1 MLIAL
6 AASVPLPAN
15 AEPGAEGNAPK
26 PVQDKAGQDKTL
38 QDKTLQDKTLQ
49 DKAVQDDKPAPVPPT
64 PQGTSAVVMD
74 LSAIDSVIGKTV
86 KSQGGEDLGHIVDL
100 LVTTSGQVRAAVLDF
115 GGVLGVGT
123 RKIAVDWK
131 ALEFANVAKD
141 GVVRLALTRNQVRV
155 APEYKAGDPVV
166 IIEAPNAAEAPA
178 PASPPQPATPKAD
191 TSRPDTSKV
200 STPQAGATTK

>member
-1 MLIAL
+1 MRVLARSPAGLAL
-6 AASVPLPAN
+6 AVCLLAALSLPAT
-15 AEPGAEGNAPK
+15 AE
-26 PVQDKAGQDKTL
+26 
-38 QDKTLQDKTLQ
+38 
-49 DKAVQDDKPAPVPPT
+49 PVPPNGAAPHNPST
-64 PQGTSAVVMD
+64 PKPIPQKPEPSPAPKAKPEVPPAQQGTSAVVMD
-74 LSAIDSVIGKTV
+74 LSAIDSVIGKPV
-86 KSQGGEDLGHIVDL
+86 KSEGGEDLGRIVDL

-166 IIEAPNAAEAPA
+166 IIEATKAEDAKASVPSKGAAAPTPA
-178 PASPPQPATPKAD
+178 PPAP
-191 TSRPDTSKV
+191 V
-200 STPQAGATTK
+200 STPQGGASTK